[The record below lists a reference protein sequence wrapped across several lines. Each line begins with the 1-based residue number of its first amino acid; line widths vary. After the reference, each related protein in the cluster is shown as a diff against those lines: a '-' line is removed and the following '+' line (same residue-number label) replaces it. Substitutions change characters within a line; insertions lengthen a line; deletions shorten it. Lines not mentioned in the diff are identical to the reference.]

1 MPTCRTLSLSVLILL
16 LFSFTLFPA
25 CVHALPQA
33 GKPAPDFKVVTTTG
47 QTVTLNSYKDKV
59 LVLDFF
65 ATWCIPCRTSVPHL
79 VQINSKYGKQGL
91 QVLGVSADDSER
103 SLKAFR
109 DRHQI
114 NYPMS
119 LAGETI
125 LKDYG
130 IRSLPVMFLIDR
142 KGRIFDVYIGF
153 TDDIA
158 RTMENRIKELLKS
171 PQ

>member
-1 MPTCRTLSLSVLILL
+1 MLSCRTNSIPVLVLL
-16 LFSFTLFPA
+16 LFSFILFPA
-25 CVHALPQA
+25 CVQALPQA

-103 SLKAFR
+103 SLNAFSDWHR
-109 DRHQI
+109 I

-119 LAGETI
+119 MAGDAI

-130 IRSLPVMFLIDR
+130 IRSLPVMLLIDR
-142 KGRIFDVYIGF
+142 TGRVADVYIGF
-153 TDDIA
+153 TNDIA
-158 RTMENRIKELLKS
+158 RAMENRVKELLKS
-171 PQ
+171 Q